1 MITNNLHNFHNNFR
15 PCILCLSGHD
25 PSGGAG
31 IAADIE
37 AIAAQKCHAASV
49 ITALTI
55 QDSSNVYDFKI
66 LDSEWVTAEAN
77 AIINDLPISAIK
89 LGMLGSIQMVQCVME
104 IIAKLPNI
112 PVVCDPVLKAS
123 GGGKLGKDDVGFII
137 REQLF
142 PVAIIAT
149 PNLIE
154 AQILADLPKNASADQ
169 CAEKLLSKIPYLL
182 ITDGEGTSSTVI
194 NRLYSKKECKEFT
207 CPRLPGIYHGSGCTL
222 ASSLS
227 ARLAIGQSVT
237 SAVEFALDYTWRTL
251 RDAEKLGKGQFIPCR
266 FLL

>member
-1 MITNNLHNFHNNFR
+1 MNKNNFR
-15 PCILCLSGHD
+15 PSVLCLSGHD

-31 IAADIE
+31 IGADIE
-37 AIAAQKCHAASV
+37 AIAAQNCHPAAV

-55 QDSSNVYDFKI
+55 QDSRNVYDFKI
-66 LDSEWVTAEAN
+66 LDIDWVTKQAN
-77 AIINDLPISAIK
+77 TLIDDLPISAIK
-89 LGMLGSIQMVQCVME
+89 LGMLGSIEMVQCACD
-104 IIAKLPNI
+104 IIGKLPNI

-142 PVAIIAT
+142 GISTIAT

-154 AQILADLPKNASADQ
+154 AQILADLPANATADE
-169 CAEKLLSKIPYLL
+169 CAEKLLPKIPYLL
-182 ITDGEGTSSTVI
+182 ITDGEGKSSTVI
-194 NRLYSKKECKEFT
+194 NRLYSANNCEEFT

-227 ARLAIGQSVT
+227 ARLALGQKIGE
-237 SAVEFALDYTWRTL
+237 AVKFSLDYTWRTL
-251 RDAEKLGKGQFIPCR
+251 RYAEKLGKGQFIPCR